1 MHHFSSAT
9 GCIRSFFQIGIAW
22 RRLHMR
28 IIALVSMQ
36 CVPRACLAGHGS
48 QHITIKPSSLV
59 LRSLLPATRCH
70 PRHVGAVATPMAM
83 HSTSKNSFAAKNV
96 QRTWLH
102 GGWPTRSPPPPPPP
116 AAPAAPPK
124 CSGCGATLQST
135 DASSIGF
142 VPHHVLQEATALR
155 SARVTDTGK
164 STSSKRCKFTRIP
177 PITMHDR
184 EYISL
189 GRARRVVSQE
199 REPAVVIKRVSRAT
213 HD

>member
-1 MHHFSSAT
+1 
-9 GCIRSFFQIGIAW
+9 
-22 RRLHMR
+22 
-28 IIALVSMQ
+28 MQ

-70 PRHVGAVATPMAM
+70 LRHVGAVATPMAM
-83 HSTSKNSFAAKNV
+83 HSIASVANRNPRQHLCASMASSGQPPSPRQPWPSTSSSSFAAKNV
-96 QRTWLH
+96 QRAWLH
-102 GGWPTRSPPPPPPP
+102 GGWATRSPPPPPPA
-116 AAPAAPPK
+116 AAPTAAAAPPK

-142 VPHHVLQEATALR
+142 VPHHVLQEATTLR

-164 STSSKRCKFTRIP
+164 STSSKRRKFTRIP
-177 PITMHDR
+177 PITMHYR

-189 GRARRVVSQE
+189 GAHVVLYHKSVNRRGDQE
-199 REPAVVIKRVSRAT
+199 SEPCNT
-213 HD
+213 